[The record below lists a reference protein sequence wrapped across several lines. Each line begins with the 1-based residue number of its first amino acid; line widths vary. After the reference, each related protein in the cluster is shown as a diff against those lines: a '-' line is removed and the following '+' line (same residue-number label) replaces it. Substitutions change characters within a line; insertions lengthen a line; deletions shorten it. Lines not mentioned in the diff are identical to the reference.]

1 MQPADTVQA
10 MTPRQTAILNYH
22 RDVASFGTS
31 PKAPVFVIL
40 DLEDSV
46 GFEIASYYQPN
57 CAEKRDAI
65 KAGGAYP
72 AFTLALTIKDANA
85 LLAHGWPNAKKIGA
99 IPADRVAVI
108 LICEERCLSVLMRR
122 E

>member
-1 MQPADTVQA
+1 
-10 MTPRQTAILNYH
+10 MTPRQNAILNYH

-72 AFTLALTIKDANA
+72 AFTLALSVDDANA
-85 LLAHGWPNAKKIGA
+85 LLAHGWPNARKIGE
-99 IPADRVAVI
+99 IPQDMIPVI
-108 LICEERCLSVLMRR
+108 LISEGRCLVVLIRR
-122 E
+122 